1 MLDLHFVLAS
11 ASQNPQTGLRTQEA
25 PQEAPR
31 RANQE
36 GRQEAPWEGP
46 GRPPRRANIG
56 QQEGARR
63 PPRRARPKPPWNI
76 LRCAL
81 LTRVMSQ
88 PARSR
93 VR

>member
-1 MLDLHFVLAS
+1 MV
-11 ASQNPQTGLRTQEA
+11 QRPPGGLQEA
-25 PQEAPR
+25 PRRPPR

-63 PPRRARPKPPWNI
+63 PPRRARPKPPCI
-76 LRCAL
+76 YIRT
-81 LTRVMSQ
+81 LTYDR
-88 PARSR
+88 RY
-93 VR
+93 VRG

>member
-11 ASQNPQTGLRTQEA
+11 ASQNPQTGLRTQEAPPGGPQEA

-63 PPRRARPKPPWNI
+63 PPRRARPKPPCPLGDI
-76 LRCAL
+76 HAL
-81 LTRVMSQ
+81 YFR
-88 PARSR
+88 P
-93 VR
+93 